1 MKLLVSTRGPCWA
14 VAGQD
19 RHFASQ
25 PHGVELNHPCGLTVD
40 GTSPSASMCPSP
52 SRVRLRQRT
61 APSRSEDALIRGGH
75 PGTRCMTRLTVT
87 GNECRRRVP
96 TRRTLEYK
104 TTSCLGTLPI
114 GPSSCPVTAILSS
127 RLTRGP
133 RIAPE
138 PKKPQSRYEVPAGP
152 CKPDRHFASQPHG
165 VELNHPCGL
174 TVDATSPSASM
185 CPSPS
190 RVRLRQR
197 TAPSRSEDALIR
209 GGHPGTRC
217 MTRLTVTGNECRR
230 RVVVTPQKCGD
241 VYLYDL
247 PASRGSPA
255 PPSRHDSPLNSNN
268 EHLHNSG
275 RYTTGS
281 RSSVDNGGDV
291 GDCYDVPP
299 RAVPVI
305 PSPASSPSP
314 APSCYDIPRPPTSC
328 TPNSNCSGGS
338 GVTPLDCYDVPRP
351 LQPLTPSS
359 SASSLTNDG
368 SLSGSNRSSLAAPD
382 YDVPRSRLPASSLP
396 SRHNT
401 PVPKTPTPPP
411 PPQTQQIYDVPVSKE
426 LPLELDSALEGLQR
440 LQSEASAAIARLLGF
455 VSPGWRTPQRLD
467 ATLMDLRLAALRLRT
482 SLHDLAE
489 FAEGTLGNA
498 GKAPDKGLATK
509 LRPLVKALRDSDKL
523 VQEAA
528 TELDAM
534 EWDAGKLCRGGSDT
548 PTPTNGPPSTLLPS
562 VQPDPL
568 DQLIACARA
577 LTEDVRQVASFIQ
590 VRIHKRWDCVSWL
603 VEPKKGVDRSLGV
616 TQGNS
621 TLLFKRSSIISTGS
635 SNNSGAGEDYDYVNL
650 DSREVV
656 AKQREE
662 VRASLPQEL
671 RSNYDLL
678 VSESDNATIQMPPTT
693 PTPMDP
699 NDKQLLAFYAAQVIT
714 HGNHLTHAID
724 AFMQTV
730 EHNQPPKASTVFLAH
745 GKFVVLSAHRLVHI
759 GDTVHRNVTRNDVR
773 TRVLQCANA
782 LNEALAQTV
791 SKTKQAAQFF
801 PSVSAV
807 QEMVDS
813 VVDVSHL
820 AKDLKVAMIH
830 AAQQP

>member
-1 MKLLVSTRGPCWA
+1 MLLEAAIG
-14 VAGQD
+14 
-19 RHFASQ
+19 
-25 PHGVELNHPCGLTVD
+25 D
-40 GTSPSASMCPSP
+40 GGYRQTSPPLH
-52 SRVRLRQRT
+52 RLKMAWKRNEKTRY
-61 APSRSEDALIRGGH
+61 SIRGKVLNCYCSRA
-75 PGTRCMTRLTVT
+75 PRRAKKKEKSNNKSVARLSVT
-87 GNECRRRVP
+87 QELQGFYYCKAPADEPPRLHSPEGDVSPPLFLPYLPAASALFISGITFSRHSGS
-96 TRRTLEYK
+96 TLEMCK
-104 TTSCLGTLPI
+104 L
-114 GPSSCPVTAILSS
+114 
-127 RLTRGP
+127 
-133 RIAPE
+133 
-138 PKKPQSRYEVPAGP
+138 VPLM
-152 CKPDRHFASQPHG
+152 S
-165 VELNHPCGL
+165 
-174 TVDATSPSASM
+174 
-185 CPSPS
+185 
-190 RVRLRQR
+190 
-197 TAPSRSEDALIR
+197 
-209 GGHPGTRC
+209 
-217 MTRLTVTGNECRR
+217 
-230 RVVVTPQKCGD
+230 VVTPQKCGD

-255 PPSRHDSPLNSNN
+255 PPSRHESPLNSTNN
-268 EHLHNSG
+268 EHSHNTG
-275 RYTTGS
+275 RYTS
-281 RSSVDNGGDV
+281 NNVRSSVDNGGGDV
-291 GDCYDVPP
+291 NECYDVPP
-299 RAVPVI
+299 RAIPVI

-338 GVTPLDCYDVPRP
+338 GITPLDCYDVPRP

-382 YDVPRSRLPASSLP
+382 YDVPRPRLPASSLP

-401 PVPKTPTPPP
+401 PIPKTPTPPP
-411 PPQTQQIYDVPVSKE
+411 PSQQIYDVPVSKE

-528 TELDAM
+528 TELDTM
-534 EWDAGKLCRGGSDT
+534 EWDASKLCRGGGDT
-548 PTPTNGPPSTLLPS
+548 PTPTNGPPSSLLLP
-562 VQPDPL
+562 VQSDPL

-590 VRIHKRWDCVSWL
+590 
-603 VEPKKGVDRSLGV
+603 
-616 TQGNS
+616 GNS
-621 TLLFKRSSIISTGS
+621 TLLFKRASIISTGS

-662 VRASLPQEL
+662 LRAALPQEL

-678 VSESDNATIQMPPTT
+678 VSEADNAAIQMPPTT

-699 NDKQLLAFYAAQVIT
+699 NDKQLLAFYVAQVIT
-714 HGNHLTHAID
+714 HGAHLTHAID
-724 AFMQTV
+724 AFLQTV
-730 EHNQPPKASTVFLAH
+730 EHNQPPKAIEIKIYCNRSRDSVNIFFHFFIWLERYAFLLRNLNICAYGSTVFLAH

-782 LNEALAQTV
+782 LNEALGQTV
-791 SKTKQAAQFF
+791 QKTKQAAQFF
-801 PSVSAV
+801 PSVTAV

>member
-1 MKLLVSTRGPCWA
+1 MLPQTPDIIPTTLNQQKCVKARALYDNIAEAPDELAFRKGDVLTVLEQNTAGLEGWWLCALRGRQGICPGNRLRLLV
-14 VAGQD
+14 GQYD
-19 RHFASQ
+19 TGGCLVGSR
-25 PHGVELNHPCGLTVD
+25 PDLTI
-40 GTSPSASMCPSP
+40 
-52 SRVRLRQRT
+52 
-61 APSRSEDALIRGGH
+61 SEDGVQRHGK
-75 PGTRCMTRLTVT
+75 
-87 GNECRRRVP
+87 RRSWHV
-96 TRRTLEYK
+96 
-104 TTSCLGTLPI
+104 
-114 GPSSCPVTAILSS
+114 
-127 RLTRGP
+127 
-133 RIAPE
+133 
-138 PKKPQSRYEVPAGP
+138 
-152 CKPDRHFASQPHG
+152 QP
-165 VELNHPCGL
+165 N
-174 TVDATSPSASM
+174 
-185 CPSPS
+185 
-190 RVRLRQR
+190 R
-197 TAPSRSEDALIR
+197 
-209 GGHPGTRC
+209 
-217 MTRLTVTGNECRR
+217 
-230 RVVVTPQKCGD
+230 VVTPQKCGD
-241 VYLYDL
+241 VYFYDL
-247 PASRGSPA
+247 PANRGSPA
-255 PPSRHDSPLNSNN
+255 PPSRHDSPLTSNN
-268 EHLHNSG
+268 DQLHNTG
-275 RYTTGS
+275 RYTTGT
-281 RSSVDNGGDV
+281 RSSIDNGGDV
-291 GDCYDVPP
+291 SECYDVPP

-314 APSCYDIPRPPTSC
+314 APSCYDIPRQPTSC

-411 PPQTQQIYDVPVSKE
+411 PSQTQQIYDVPVSKE

-440 LQSEASAAIARLLGF
+440 LQNEASAAIARLLGF
-455 VSPGWRTPQRLD
+455 VSPVWRTPQRLD

-534 EWDAGKLCRGGSDT
+534 EWDAGKLSRGGGDA
-548 PTPTNGPPSTLLPS
+548 PTPTNGPPSTLLPPT
-562 VQPDPL
+562 QPDPL

-577 LTEDVRQVASFIQ
+577 LTEDVRQVASFI
-590 VRIHKRWDCVSWL
+590 
-603 VEPKKGVDRSLGV
+603 
-616 TQGNS
+616 QGNS

-662 VRASLPQEL
+662 LRAALPQEL

-678 VSESDNATIQMPPTT
+678 VSEADNATIQMPPTT

-699 NDKQLLAFYAAQVIT
+699 NDKQLLAFYAAQVVT

-730 EHNQPPKASTVFLAH
+730 ALNQPPKVFLAH

-759 GDTVHRNVTRNDVR
+759 GDTVHRNVIRNDVR

-782 LNEALAQTV
+782 LNDSLAQTV

-801 PSVSAV
+801 PNVTAV

-820 AKDLKVAMIH
+820 AKDLKIAMIQ
-830 AAQQP
+830 ATQQP

>member
-1 MKLLVSTRGPCWA
+1 MDRESIISLKEEMLDKPMLYRINSDPAPEGIELLVVVGTMGP
-14 VAGQD
+14 
-19 RHFASQ
+19 
-25 PHGVELNHPCGLTVD
+25 P
-40 GTSPSASMCPSP
+40 
-52 SRVRLRQRT
+52 
-61 APSRSEDALIRGGH
+61 
-75 PGTRCMTRLTVT
+75 
-87 GNECRRRVP
+87 
-96 TRRTLEYK
+96 
-104 TTSCLGTLPI
+104 
-114 GPSSCPVTAILSS
+114 
-127 RLTRGP
+127 
-133 RIAPE
+133 
-138 PKKPQSRYEVPAGP
+138 
-152 CKPDRHFASQPHG
+152 
-165 VELNHPCGL
+165 
-174 TVDATSPSASM
+174 
-185 CPSPS
+185 
-190 RVRLRQR
+190 
-197 TAPSRSEDALIR
+197 
-209 GGHPGTRC
+209 
-217 MTRLTVTGNECRR
+217 
-230 RVVVTPQKCGD
+230 VVTPQKCGD

-268 EHLHNSG
+268 DQLHN
-275 RYTTGS
+275 TGYLDLLLLTF
-281 RSSVDNGGDV
+281 SVDNGGDTSE
-291 GDCYDVPP
+291 CYDVPP

-314 APSCYDIPRPPTSC
+314 APSCYDIPRQPPSC

-338 GVTPLDCYDVPRP
+338 GVTPLDCYDVPRQ

-382 YDVPRSRLPASSLP
+382 YDVPRSRLPPSSLP

-440 LQSEASAAIARLLGF
+440 LQSEASTAIARLLGF
-455 VSPGWRTPQRLD
+455 VSPKWRTPQQLD
-467 ATLMDLRLAALRLRT
+467 ATLMDLKLAAHRLRT

-509 LRPLVKALRDSDKL
+509 LRPLVKALRDTDKL

-528 TELDAM
+528 SNLDAM
-534 EWDAGKLCRGGSDT
+534 EWNAGKLCRGGGDT
-548 PTPTNGPPSTLLPS
+548 PTPTNGPPSTPVLPP
-562 VQPDPL
+562 QPDPL

-577 LTEDVRQVASFIQ
+577 LTEDVRQVASFI
-590 VRIHKRWDCVSWL
+590 
-603 VEPKKGVDRSLGV
+603 
-616 TQGNS
+616 QGNS

-662 VRASLPQEL
+662 LRATLPQEL

-678 VSESDNATIQMPPTT
+678 VSEADNAAIQMPPTT

-699 NDKQLLAFYAAQVIT
+699 DDKQLLAFYVAQVIT

-730 EHNQPPKASTVFLAH
+730 AHNQPPKASMTRTSQKQIKFVLFSFNESNRTNFYLSQQVFLAH

-759 GDTVHRNVTRNDVR
+759 GDTVHRNVIRNDVK

-782 LNEALAQTV
+782 LNEALEQTV

-820 AKDLKVAMIH
+820 AKDLKVAMIQ

>member
-1 MKLLVSTRGPCWA
+1 MLPQTPDIIPTTLNQQKCVKARALYDNIAEAPDELAFRKGDVLTVLEQNTAGLEGWWLCVLRGRQGICPGNRLRIL
-14 VAGQD
+14 AGQYD
-19 RHFASQ
+19 TGGCLLGSRAD
-25 PHGVELNHPCGLTVD
+25 LNI
-40 GTSPSASMCPSP
+40 
-52 SRVRLRQRT
+52 
-61 APSRSEDALIRGGH
+61 SEDGLQRHGK
-75 PGTRCMTRLTVT
+75 
-87 GNECRRRVP
+87 RRSWHV
-96 TRRTLEYK
+96 
-104 TTSCLGTLPI
+104 
-114 GPSSCPVTAILSS
+114 
-127 RLTRGP
+127 
-133 RIAPE
+133 
-138 PKKPQSRYEVPAGP
+138 
-152 CKPDRHFASQPHG
+152 QP
-165 VELNHPCGL
+165 N
-174 TVDATSPSASM
+174 
-185 CPSPS
+185 
-190 RVRLRQR
+190 R
-197 TAPSRSEDALIR
+197 
-209 GGHPGTRC
+209 
-217 MTRLTVTGNECRR
+217 
-230 RVVVTPQKCGD
+230 VVTPQKCGD

-268 EHLHNSG
+268 EHLHNTG
-275 RYTTGS
+275 RYMTS
-281 RSSVDNGGDV
+281 ARSSVDNGGDV
-291 GDCYDVPP
+291 TDCYDVPP
-299 RAVPVI
+299 RAIPVI

-338 GVTPLDCYDVPRP
+338 GITPLDCYDVPRP

-382 YDVPRSRLPASSLP
+382 YDVPRPRLPASSLP

-411 PPQTQQIYDVPVSKE
+411 PPMQTQQIYDVPMNKE
-426 LPLELDSALEGLQR
+426 LPLELDAALEGLQR
-440 LQSEASAAIARLLGF
+440 LQSEASSAIARLLGF

-498 GKAPDKGLATK
+498 AKAPDKGLATK

-528 TELDAM
+528 TELDTM
-534 EWDAGKLCRGGSDT
+534 EWDAGKLCRGGGDT
-548 PTPTNGPPSTLLPS
+548 PTPTNGPPPPSLLPT

-577 LTEDVRQVASFIQ
+577 LTEDVRQVASFI
-590 VRIHKRWDCVSWL
+590 
-603 VEPKKGVDRSLGV
+603 
-616 TQGNS
+616 QGNS

-662 VRASLPQEL
+662 LRASLPQEL
-671 RSNYDLL
+671 RSSYDLL
-678 VSESDNATIQMPPTT
+678 VSEADNAAIQMPPTT

-714 HGNHLTHAID
+714 HGAHLTHAID
-724 AFMQTV
+724 AFLQTV
-730 EHNQPPKASTVFLAH
+730 EHNQPPKVFLAH

-801 PSVSAV
+801 PSVTAV

>member
-1 MKLLVSTRGPCWA
+1 MLPQTPDIIPTTLNQQKCVKARAVYDNIAEAPDELAFRKGDVLTVLEQNTSGLEGWWLCALRGRQGICPGNRLKLLV
-14 VAGQD
+14 GQYD
-19 RHFASQ
+19 TGGCLVGSRAD
-25 PHGVELNHPCGLTVD
+25 LTI
-40 GTSPSASMCPSP
+40 
-52 SRVRLRQRT
+52 
-61 APSRSEDALIRGGH
+61 SEDGIQRHGK
-75 PGTRCMTRLTVT
+75 
-87 GNECRRRVP
+87 RRSWHV
-96 TRRTLEYK
+96 
-104 TTSCLGTLPI
+104 
-114 GPSSCPVTAILSS
+114 
-127 RLTRGP
+127 
-133 RIAPE
+133 
-138 PKKPQSRYEVPAGP
+138 
-152 CKPDRHFASQPHG
+152 QP
-165 VELNHPCGL
+165 N
-174 TVDATSPSASM
+174 
-185 CPSPS
+185 
-190 RVRLRQR
+190 R
-197 TAPSRSEDALIR
+197 
-209 GGHPGTRC
+209 
-217 MTRLTVTGNECRR
+217 
-230 RVVVTPQKCGD
+230 VVTPQKCGD

-268 EHLHNSG
+268 DQLHNTG
-275 RYTTGS
+275 RYTIGS

-291 GDCYDVPP
+291 SECYDVPP
-299 RAVPVI
+299 RAIPVI

-314 APSCYDIPRPPTSC
+314 APSCYDIPRQPTSY

-338 GVTPLDCYDVPRP
+338 GVTPLDCYDVPRQ

-411 PPQTQQIYDVPVSKE
+411 PSQIQQIYDVPVSKE
-426 LPLELDSALEGLQR
+426 LPLELDSALEGLQN
-440 LQSEASAAIARLLGF
+440 LQTEASAAIARLLGF

-467 ATLMDLRLAALRLRT
+467 ATLMDLRLAALRLKT

-498 GKAPDKGLATK
+498 GKAPDKGLASK

-534 EWDAGKLCRGGSDT
+534 EWDAGKLCRGGGDT
-548 PTPTNGPPSTLLPS
+548 PTPTNGPPSTLLPP

-577 LTEDVRQVASFIQ
+577 LTEDVRQVASFI
-590 VRIHKRWDCVSWL
+590 
-603 VEPKKGVDRSLGV
+603 
-616 TQGNS
+616 QGNS

-635 SNNSGAGEDYDYVNL
+635 SNNSGAGEDYDYVSL

-656 AKQREE
+656 EKQREE
-662 VRASLPQEL
+662 LRATLPQEL
-671 RSNYDLL
+671 RSNYDQL
-678 VSESDNATIQMPPTT
+678 VSEADNATIQMPPTT

-724 AFMQTV
+724 AFMQIV
-730 EHNQPPKASTVFLAH
+730 AHNQPPKVFLAH

-759 GDTVHRNVTRNDVR
+759 GDTVHRNVTRNDVK
-773 TRVLQCANA
+773 TDVLKCANA
-782 LNEALAQTV
+782 LYDALAQTV
-791 SKTKQAAQFF
+791 SKTRQAAQFF
-801 PSVSAV
+801 PNVSAV

-820 AKDLKVAMIH
+820 AKDLKVTMIR

>member
-1 MKLLVSTRGPCWA
+1 MLPQTPDIIPTTLNQQKCVKARALYDNIAEAPDELAFRKGDVLTVLEQNTAGLEGWWLCALRGRQGICPGNRLRLLV
-14 VAGQD
+14 GQYD
-19 RHFASQ
+19 TGGCLVGSR
-25 PHGVELNHPCGLTVD
+25 PDLTI
-40 GTSPSASMCPSP
+40 
-52 SRVRLRQRT
+52 
-61 APSRSEDALIRGGH
+61 SEDGVQRHGK
-75 PGTRCMTRLTVT
+75 
-87 GNECRRRVP
+87 RRSWHV
-96 TRRTLEYK
+96 
-104 TTSCLGTLPI
+104 
-114 GPSSCPVTAILSS
+114 
-127 RLTRGP
+127 
-133 RIAPE
+133 
-138 PKKPQSRYEVPAGP
+138 
-152 CKPDRHFASQPHG
+152 QP
-165 VELNHPCGL
+165 N
-174 TVDATSPSASM
+174 
-185 CPSPS
+185 
-190 RVRLRQR
+190 R
-197 TAPSRSEDALIR
+197 
-209 GGHPGTRC
+209 
-217 MTRLTVTGNECRR
+217 
-230 RVVVTPQKCGD
+230 VVTPQKCGD

-268 EHLHNSG
+268 DQLHN
-275 RYTTGS
+275 TGTYK
-281 RSSVDNGGDV
+281 RSLRNSVDNGGDTSE
-291 GDCYDVPP
+291 CYDVPP

-314 APSCYDIPRPPTSC
+314 APSCYDIPRQPPSC

-338 GVTPLDCYDVPRP
+338 GVTPLDCYDVPRQ

-382 YDVPRSRLPASSLP
+382 YDVPRSRLPPSSLP

-440 LQSEASAAIARLLGF
+440 LQSEASTAIARLLGF
-455 VSPGWRTPQRLD
+455 VSPKWRTPQQLD
-467 ATLMDLRLAALRLRT
+467 ATLMDLKLAAHRLRT

-509 LRPLVKALRDSDKL
+509 LRPLVKALRDTDKL

-528 TELDAM
+528 SNLDAM
-534 EWDAGKLCRGGSDT
+534 EWNAGKLCRGGGDT
-548 PTPTNGPPSTLLPS
+548 PTPTNGPPSTPVLPP
-562 VQPDPL
+562 QPDPL

-577 LTEDVRQVASFIQ
+577 LTEDVRQVASFI
-590 VRIHKRWDCVSWL
+590 
-603 VEPKKGVDRSLGV
+603 
-616 TQGNS
+616 QGNS

-662 VRASLPQEL
+662 LRATLPQEL

-678 VSESDNATIQMPPTT
+678 VSEADNAAIQMPPTT

-699 NDKQLLAFYAAQVIT
+699 DDKQLLAFYVAQVIT

-730 EHNQPPKASTVFLAH
+730 AHNQPPKVFLAH

-759 GDTVHRNVTRNDVR
+759 GDTVHRNVIRNDVK

-782 LNEALAQTV
+782 LNEALEQTV

-820 AKDLKVAMIH
+820 AKDLKVAMIQ

>member
-1 MKLLVSTRGPCWA
+1 MTTRQSFFQLVHSHKGDPVSYTQDIPNKCGTARKDQMCWCLLAPRESHISRERDNSPYLVILLHIQKGICPGNRLRLLV
-14 VAGQD
+14 GQYD
-19 RHFASQ
+19 TGGCLVGSRADLTIAEDGIQRHGKRRSWHVQ
-25 PHGVELNHPCGLTVD
+25 PN
-40 GTSPSASMCPSP
+40 
-52 SRVRLRQRT
+52 R
-61 APSRSEDALIRGGH
+61 
-75 PGTRCMTRLTVT
+75 
-87 GNECRRRVP
+87 
-96 TRRTLEYK
+96 
-104 TTSCLGTLPI
+104 
-114 GPSSCPVTAILSS
+114 
-127 RLTRGP
+127 
-133 RIAPE
+133 
-138 PKKPQSRYEVPAGP
+138 
-152 CKPDRHFASQPHG
+152 
-165 VELNHPCGL
+165 
-174 TVDATSPSASM
+174 
-185 CPSPS
+185 
-190 RVRLRQR
+190 
-197 TAPSRSEDALIR
+197 
-209 GGHPGTRC
+209 
-217 MTRLTVTGNECRR
+217 
-230 RVVVTPQKCGD
+230 VVTPQKCGD

-255 PPSRHDSPLNSNN
+255 PPSRHDSPLNSTNN
-268 EHLHNSG
+268 EHSHNTG
-275 RYTTGS
+275 RYTSNST
-281 RSSVDNGGDV
+281 RSSVDNGGGDV
-291 GDCYDVPP
+291 NECYDVPP
-299 RAVPVI
+299 RAIPVI
-305 PSPASSPSP
+305 SSPASSPSP

-328 TPNSNCSGGS
+328 TPNSNCSGI
-338 GVTPLDCYDVPRP
+338 TPLDCYDVPRP

-359 SASSLTNDG
+359 SASSLTND

-382 YDVPRSRLPASSLP
+382 YDVPRPRLPASSLP

-401 PVPKTPTPPP
+401 PIPKTPTPPP
-411 PPQTQQIYDVPVSKE
+411 PTQQIYDVPVSKE

-440 LQSEASAAIARLLGF
+440 LQGEASAAIARLLGF

-528 TELDAM
+528 TELDTM
-534 EWDAGKLCRGGSDT
+534 EWDASKLCRGGGDT
-548 PTPTNGPPSTLLPS
+548 PTPTNGSPPSLLLP

-590 VRIHKRWDCVSWL
+590 
-603 VEPKKGVDRSLGV
+603 
-616 TQGNS
+616 GNS
-621 TLLFKRSSIISTGS
+621 TLLFKRASIISTGS

-662 VRASLPQEL
+662 LRAALPQEL

-678 VSESDNATIQMPPTT
+678 VSEADNAAIQMPPTT

-699 NDKQLLAFYAAQVIT
+699 NDKQLLAFYVAQVIT
-714 HGNHLTHAID
+714 HGAHLTHAID
-724 AFMQTV
+724 AFLQTV
-730 EHNQPPKASTVFLAH
+730 EHNQPPKAKKTFLLLQFICNVVNEILQVFLAH

-791 SKTKQAAQFF
+791 QKTKQAAQFF
-801 PSVSAV
+801 PSVTAV

>member
-1 MKLLVSTRGPCWA
+1 MLPQTPDIIPTTLNQQKCVKARALYDNIAEAPDELAFRKGDVLTVLEQNTAGLEGWWLCALRGRQGICPGNRLRLLV
-14 VAGQD
+14 GQYD
-19 RHFASQ
+19 TGGCLVGSRADLTIAEDGIQRHGKRRSWHVQ
-25 PHGVELNHPCGLTVD
+25 PN
-40 GTSPSASMCPSP
+40 
-52 SRVRLRQRT
+52 R
-61 APSRSEDALIRGGH
+61 
-75 PGTRCMTRLTVT
+75 
-87 GNECRRRVP
+87 
-96 TRRTLEYK
+96 
-104 TTSCLGTLPI
+104 
-114 GPSSCPVTAILSS
+114 
-127 RLTRGP
+127 
-133 RIAPE
+133 
-138 PKKPQSRYEVPAGP
+138 
-152 CKPDRHFASQPHG
+152 
-165 VELNHPCGL
+165 
-174 TVDATSPSASM
+174 
-185 CPSPS
+185 
-190 RVRLRQR
+190 
-197 TAPSRSEDALIR
+197 
-209 GGHPGTRC
+209 
-217 MTRLTVTGNECRR
+217 
-230 RVVVTPQKCGD
+230 VVTPQKCGD

-255 PPSRHDSPLNSNN
+255 PPSRHESPLNSTNN
-268 EHLHNSG
+268 EHSHNTG
-275 RYTTGS
+275 RYTS
-281 RSSVDNGGDV
+281 NNVRSSVDNGGGDV
-291 GDCYDVPP
+291 NECYDVPP
-299 RAVPVI
+299 RAIPVI

-338 GVTPLDCYDVPRP
+338 GITPLDCYDVPRP

-382 YDVPRSRLPASSLP
+382 YDVPRPRLPASSLP

-401 PVPKTPTPPP
+401 PIPKTPTPPP
-411 PPQTQQIYDVPVSKE
+411 PSQQIYDVPVSKE

-528 TELDAM
+528 TELDTM
-534 EWDAGKLCRGGSDT
+534 EWDASKLCRGGGDT
-548 PTPTNGPPSTLLPS
+548 PTPTNGPPSSLLLPMQS
-562 VQPDPL
+562 DPL

-590 VRIHKRWDCVSWL
+590 
-603 VEPKKGVDRSLGV
+603 
-616 TQGNS
+616 GNS
-621 TLLFKRSSIISTGS
+621 TLLFKRASIISTGS

-662 VRASLPQEL
+662 LRASLPQEL

-678 VSESDNATIQMPPTT
+678 VSEADNAAIQMPPTT

-699 NDKQLLAFYAAQVIT
+699 NDKQLLAFYVAQVIT
-714 HGNHLTHAID
+714 HGAHLTHAID
-724 AFMQTV
+724 AFLQTV
-730 EHNQPPKASTVFLAH
+730 EHNQPPKVFLAH

-782 LNEALAQTV
+782 LNEALGQTV
-791 SKTKQAAQFF
+791 QKTKQAAQFF
-801 PSVSAV
+801 PSVTAV

>member
-1 MKLLVSTRGPCWA
+1 MLLEAAIG
-14 VAGQD
+14 
-19 RHFASQ
+19 
-25 PHGVELNHPCGLTVD
+25 D
-40 GTSPSASMCPSP
+40 GEYRQTSPPLHRLKMAWKRNEKIRYSIRGKVLNCYCSRAPRRAKKKEKSNNKSVARLSVTQELQGFYYCKAPADEPPRLHSSEGDASPPLFLPYLPVASASML
-52 SRVRLRQRT
+52 SRFISGITFSRHSGSTLEIIKLQRKINERNTTKNVQLRT
-61 APSRSEDALIRGGH
+61 GTDGGN
-75 PGTRCMTRLTVT
+75 TK
-87 GNECRRRVP
+87 
-96 TRRTLEYK
+96 RRTL
-104 TTSCLGTLPI
+104 
-114 GPSSCPVTAILSS
+114 
-127 RLTRGP
+127 
-133 RIAPE
+133 
-138 PKKPQSRYEVPAGP
+138 
-152 CKPDRHFASQPHG
+152 
-165 VELNHPCGL
+165 
-174 TVDATSPSASM
+174 
-185 CPSPS
+185 
-190 RVRLRQR
+190 
-197 TAPSRSEDALIR
+197 
-209 GGHPGTRC
+209 
-217 MTRLTVTGNECRR
+217 
-230 RVVVTPQKCGD
+230 VVTPQKCGD

-255 PPSRHDSPLNSNN
+255 PPSRHESPLNSTNN
-268 EHLHNSG
+268 EHSHNTG
-275 RYTTGS
+275 RYTS
-281 RSSVDNGGDV
+281 NNVRSSVDNGGGDV
-291 GDCYDVPP
+291 NECYDVPP
-299 RAVPVI
+299 RAIPVI

-338 GVTPLDCYDVPRP
+338 GITPLDCYDVPRP

-382 YDVPRSRLPASSLP
+382 YDVPRPRLPASSLP

-401 PVPKTPTPPP
+401 PIPKTPTPPP
-411 PPQTQQIYDVPVSKE
+411 PSQQIYDVPVSKE

-528 TELDAM
+528 TELDKM
-534 EWDAGKLCRGGSDT
+534 EWDASKLCRGGGDT
-548 PTPTNGPPSTLLPS
+548 PTPTNGSPSSLLLP
-562 VQPDPL
+562 VQSDPL

-590 VRIHKRWDCVSWL
+590 VIMRMKLMIFEQRAFVADKEILSV
-603 VEPKKGVDRSLGV
+603 
-616 TQGNS
+616 QGNS
-621 TLLFKRSSIISTGS
+621 TLLFKRASIISTGS

-662 VRASLPQEL
+662 LRAALPQEL

-678 VSESDNATIQMPPTT
+678 VSEADNAAIQMPPTT

-699 NDKQLLAFYAAQVIT
+699 NDKQLLAFYVAQVIT
-714 HGNHLTHAID
+714 HGAHLTHAID
-724 AFMQTV
+724 AFLQTV
-730 EHNQPPKASTVFLAH
+730 EHNQPPKASRIVTILVILVPPVAFLHANHVLELIRSVLQVMESTFINVFLAH

-782 LNEALAQTV
+782 LNEALGQTV
-791 SKTKQAAQFF
+791 QKTKQAAQFF
-801 PSVSAV
+801 PSVTAV

-813 VVDVSHL
+813 VVDISHL
-820 AKDLKVAMIH
+820 AKDLKVAMMH

>member
-1 MKLLVSTRGPCWA
+1 MKHEPSQFPRKRTTFIVLEQKCVKARALYDNIAEAPDELAFRKGDVLTVLEQNTAGLEGWWLCALRGRQGICPGNRLRLLV
-14 VAGQD
+14 GQYD
-19 RHFASQ
+19 TGGCLVGSR
-25 PHGVELNHPCGLTVD
+25 PDLTI
-40 GTSPSASMCPSP
+40 
-52 SRVRLRQRT
+52 
-61 APSRSEDALIRGGH
+61 SEDGIQRHGK
-75 PGTRCMTRLTVT
+75 
-87 GNECRRRVP
+87 RRSWHV
-96 TRRTLEYK
+96 
-104 TTSCLGTLPI
+104 
-114 GPSSCPVTAILSS
+114 
-127 RLTRGP
+127 
-133 RIAPE
+133 
-138 PKKPQSRYEVPAGP
+138 
-152 CKPDRHFASQPHG
+152 QP
-165 VELNHPCGL
+165 N
-174 TVDATSPSASM
+174 
-185 CPSPS
+185 
-190 RVRLRQR
+190 R
-197 TAPSRSEDALIR
+197 
-209 GGHPGTRC
+209 
-217 MTRLTVTGNECRR
+217 
-230 RVVVTPQKCGD
+230 VVTPQKCGD

-255 PPSRHDSPLNSNN
+255 PPPSRHDSPLNSNN

-291 GDCYDVPP
+291 SDCYDVPP

-314 APSCYDIPRPPTSC
+314 APSCYDIPRQPTSC

-338 GVTPLDCYDVPRP
+338 GVTPLDCYDVPRS

-411 PPQTQQIYDVPVSKE
+411 LPQTQQIYDVPVSKE

-467 ATLMDLRLAALRLRT
+467 ASLMDLRLAALRLRT

-528 TELDAM
+528 TELDTM
-534 EWDAGKLCRGGSDT
+534 EWDAGKLCRGGGDT
-548 PTPTNGPPSTLLPS
+548 PTPTNGPPSSLLAPV

-590 VRIHKRWDCVSWL
+590 
-603 VEPKKGVDRSLGV
+603 
-616 TQGNS
+616 GNS

-635 SNNSGAGEDYDYVNL
+635 SNNSGAGDDYDYVNL

-662 VRASLPQEL
+662 VRAALPQEL

-678 VSESDNATIQMPPTT
+678 VSESDNATIQMPP
-693 PTPMDP
+693 MDP

-714 HGNHLTHAID
+714 HSNHLTHAID

-730 EHNQPPKASTVFLAH
+730 EHNQPPKVFLAH

-820 AKDLKVAMIH
+820 AKDLKVAMIRG
-830 AAQQP
+830 AQQP